1 MTKGESSPKDH
12 RIPPFIRHFLCVH
25 GDHVRIP
32 GLVGHT
38 KPDGGGKGSTL
49 SFKTGKGNRHG
60 PSARTSAFGRFRPA
74 NTARR
79 RNYECVAHGFPG
91 GCDGFAA
98 RSGEMRGPPDLGLG
112 NILV

>member
-79 RNYECVAHGFPG
+79 RSLACRNPRAICAFTAKHGLTQI
-91 GCDGFAA
+91 A
-98 RSGEMRGPPDLGLG
+98 SSK
-112 NILV
+112 